1 MIIKHK
7 LYIFQEFLFDIVINV
22 AFFLLIISILGFSQ
36 SSQKYLDYLD
46 YYIRIYICL
55 FLIWRFNPLRST
67 YEITSLDIK
76 IAFNS
81 GVFLLTTT
89 ALNQYLK
96 RITDDAKKDIL
107 GIETD
112 IDKEYN
118 IIRGE
123 TKQII

>member
-7 LYIFQEFLFDIVINV
+7 LHFFQEFLFDIIINV

-36 SSQKYLDYLD
+36 YSQKYLDYLD
-46 YYIRIYICL
+46 YYVRIYICL

-81 GVFLLTTT
+81 GLFLLTTT

-96 RITDDAKKDIL
+96 RITDDAKKDLL
-107 GIETD
+107 GIEGD
-112 IDKEYN
+112 ADKEYN
-118 IIRGE
+118 IIKGDAE
-123 TKQII
+123 QMI

>member
-7 LYIFQEFLFDIVINV
+7 LHFFQEFLFDIIINV

-36 SSQKYLDYLD
+36 YSQKYLDYLD
-46 YYIRIYICL
+46 YYVRIYICL

>member
-1 MIIKHK
+1 MIIKHRIH
-7 LYIFQEFLFDIVINV
+7 IFQEFLFDIIINV

-36 SSQKYLDYLD
+36 YSQKYLDYLD
-46 YYIRIYICL
+46 YYVRIYICL

>member
-7 LYIFQEFLFDIVINV
+7 LHFFQEFLFDIIINV

-36 SSQKYLDYLD
+36 YSQKYLDYLD

-118 IIRGE
+118 IITRE
-123 TKQII
+123 TKQIN

>member
-55 FLIWRFNPLRST
+55 FLIWRFNPLRSS
-67 YEITSLDIK
+67 YEITTLDIK

-89 ALNQYLK
+89 ALNQYLQK
-96 RITDDAKKDIL
+96 FSDDAKKDL
-107 GIETD
+107 FGVGTD
-112 IDKEYN
+112 VDKEYN
-118 IIRGE
+118 IIRSE
-123 TKQII
+123 TEQII

>member
-1 MIIKHK
+1 MIIKHN
-7 LYIFQEFLFDIVINV
+7 LHFFQEFLFDIIINV

-36 SSQKYLDYLD
+36 YSQKYLDYLD
-46 YYIRIYICL
+46 YYVRIYICL